1 MGRRR
6 KGRNMTRREQLQE
19 RYEDALFALLMDDV
33 ATAEGKRAAE
43 ENERLKSDPSAGI
56 SEGAERRSLQTIRRQ
71 FTKQSLRSAGHFTV
85 KTVKRVVMAAGIAAI
100 LFTGAFA
107 ASETVRLNA
116 LNLIIEVF
124 DTNTTFRFVDQP
136 AEMEGPHLEV
146 GWLPEGYKL
155 MNHEENDT
163 FIGYQYQRA
172 EGECIYID
180 YYLTPGM
187 EANVDTENAKIEY
200 VDIQKTKATLYQK
213 ENVIH
218 LVWTTKDNTA
228 LTWLMGESVSQDD
241 LLRVANELKY

>member
-1 MGRRR
+1 
-6 KGRNMTRREQLQE
+6 MTRREQLQE

-56 SEGAERRSLQTIRRQ
+56 SESAERRSLQTIRRQ
-71 FTKQSLRSAGHFTV
+71 FTKQSLSSAGHFTA
-85 KTVKRVVMAAGIAAI
+85 KAIKRVVMAAGIAAI

-107 ASETVRLNA
+107 ASETVRLNT
-116 LNLIIEVF
+116 LNLMIEVF
-124 DTNTTFRFVDQP
+124 DTNTTFRFVDQSV
-136 AEMEGPHLEV
+136 EREGPHLEV